1 MGTYNGRIN
10 HGVFVVG
17 ILGQMLKNPLP
28 DATPRPAAETGM
40 HHPEIAE
47 AFGQI
52 TPWNAGP
59 IAIQNRLDK
68 QTVIVRR
75 TTYRSL
81 PAR

>member
-28 DATPRPAAETGM
+28 DAAPPPTAEARM

-47 AFGQI
+47 ALRQI
-52 TPWNAGP
+52 APWNAGP
-59 IAIQNRLDK
+59 IAI
-68 QTVIVRR
+68 
-75 TTYRSL
+75 
-81 PAR
+81 